1 MAKLHS
7 YHNPPIRELVYAKI
21 FQIGLNIMPTQ
32 ANQENI
38 VDYNPCPA
46 QADRFNPSYTS
57 IEIKK
62 VQLCGRMPN
71 FIDHNMTN
79 NLTKKKPE
87 SKRHSWSSVKSE
99 YNKGFW
105 LYTET
110 INI

>member
-1 MAKLHS
+1 MAKLHA

-21 FQIGLNIMPTQ
+21 FQIGLNIMPT
-32 ANQENI
+32 
-38 VDYNPCPA
+38 